1 MSRIQNIGDNYEKLI
16 SYENYNQKMSQK
28 YNLMNQRPILTGGL
42 SGRTLRG
49 FVTYVNDTNLSLIC
63 LFAVPSEGSQI
74 QIFDGNNNALKG
86 EFTVN
91 SVNTLFPINNLYI
104 QEVQINVSPAPS
116 GINFWD
122 IFQFVATTNSVWLNP
137 PPSPFPIVY
146 GIIDRFVDD
155 DTNSPYLQ
163 ARFPQ
168 PIQEGKKFSVINIYN
183 TDLPVVN
190 QEYTLSGYLRY
201 SLFKSEF
208 LFDYASVE
216 TFRSMFWGYEI
227 VDIEL

>member
-1 MSRIQNIGDNYEKLI
+1 MSRIQNIRENYEKLI
-16 SYENYNQKMSQK
+16 SYENYNQKMSQT
-28 YNLMNQRPILTGGL
+28 YNLINRRPILTGEL

-63 LFAVPSEGSQI
+63 LFSVPSEGSQI
-74 QIFDGNNNALKG
+74 QIFDGNNNTLKG

-91 SVNTLFPINNLYI
+91 SVHTLFPKYNLYI

-146 GIIDRFVDD
+146 GIIDRFIDD

-183 TDLPVVN
+183 TYLPIVN
-190 QEYTLSGYLRY
+190 QEYTIGGYLRN

-208 LFDYASVE
+208 IFDYIGIEIS
-216 TFRSMFWGYEI
+216 RLMFWGYEI
-227 VDIEL
+227 TDI